1 MLLLL
6 LGTLD
11 SQVSLNSTGN
21 AKNFVIKDKTGTLR
35 YLTISNNYHYVLIK
49 KIKINT
55 VTFFSFRCT
64 FWEMVSLSFHK
75 RKFYF

>member
-35 YLTISNNYHYVLIK
+35 YLTISNNYHYFYK
-49 KIKINT
+49 KKLKLT
-55 VTFFSFRCT
+55 
-64 FWEMVSLSFHK
+64 ESLSSFLLGALFGK
-75 RKFYF
+75 W

>member
-1 MLLLL
+1 MLLFL

-35 YLTISNNYHYVLIK
+35 YLTISNNYHYFLIK
-49 KIKINT
+49 KKLKLT
-55 VTFFSFRCT
+55 Q
-64 FWEMVSLSFHK
+64 SLSSFLLGALFGK
-75 RKFYF
+75 W

>member
-1 MLLLL
+1 MLLFLS
-6 LGTLD
+6 GTLD

-21 AKNFVIKDKTGTLR
+21 AKNFVLKDKTGTLR
-35 YLTISNNYHYVLIK
+35 YLTISNNYQYFYK

-55 VTFFSFRCT
+55 VTFFFSFRCT
-64 FWEMVSLSFHK
+64 FWEMVSLSFRK

>member
-1 MLLLL
+1 MVLFL

-35 YLTISNNYHYVLIK
+35 YLTISKNYHYFYKK
-49 KIKINT
+49 KIKINR
-55 VTFFSFRCT
+55 VTFSFLLGVL
-64 FWEMVSLSFHK
+64 FGKW
-75 RKFYF
+75 